1 MNNKLCQT
9 RNKLETRKIELYSQ
23 VMKNFTLTIIVG
35 LLFCNVSIAEN
46 KWDFVKNDNAV
57 RVQINGET
65 TFGDKFTYALL
76 KENGKC
82 NNMIIY
88 FSSISN
94 GKYDLNKILGLTIPI
109 KINGMGPVEALIV
122 RATSAFENVE
132 NVALDL
138 TQEQIDKLKKT
149 QMVLIQ
155 IGGERPINGYDFEGV
170 AGKVKIDL
178 VKVEEFDP
186 SEYFLNLS
194 NTWDLNKNRAAVDI
208 GLGMCKL

>member
-1 MNNKLCQT
+1 MVTMKKL
-9 RNKLETRKIELYSQ
+9 LPIIML
-23 VMKNFTLTIIVG
+23 TL
-35 LLFCNVSIAEN
+35 LCCNVSIAEN
-46 KWDFVKNDNAV
+46 KWSFASNDNAV

-82 NNMIIY
+82 DNMIIY

-94 GKYDLNKILGLTIPI
+94 GKYDLNKKILGLTIPV
-109 KINGMGPVEALIV
+109 KINGEGPVGAMIV

-138 TQEQIDKLKKT
+138 TQEQIDRAKKT
-149 QMVLIQ
+149 QMVIIQ
-155 IGGERPINGYDFEGV
+155 IGGERPIDGYNFEGV
-170 AGKVKIDL
+170 AEKITIDL
-178 VKVEEFDP
+178 VKVDEFDP
-186 SEYFLNLS
+186 SEFFLNLS
-194 NTWDLNKNRAAVDI
+194 NTWDLSKNRSAVDV

>member
-1 MNNKLCQT
+1 MKKILSLIILC
-9 RNKLETRKIELYSQ
+9 LS
-23 VMKNFTLTIIVG
+23 
-35 LLFCNVSIAEN
+35 FCNISIAEN
-46 KWDFVKNDNAV
+46 KWDFVKNDHAV

-65 TFGDKFTYALL
+65 TFGDTFTYALL
-76 KENGKC
+76 KKNGKC
-82 NNMIIY
+82 DNMIIY

-94 GKYDLNKILGLTIPI
+94 GKQDLNNILGLTIPV

-138 TQEQIDKLKKT
+138 TQEQINRLKKT
-149 QMVLIQ
+149 QMVIIQ
-155 IGGERPINGYDFEGV
+155 IGGERPINGYDFDGV

-194 NTWDLNKNRAAVDI
+194 NTWDLSKNRSAVDV
-208 GLGMCKL
+208 GMGMCKL

>member
-1 MNNKLCQT
+1 MKKL
-9 RNKLETRKIELYSQ
+9 L
-23 VMKNFTLTIIVG
+23 LTIVLT
-35 LLFCNVSIAEN
+35 LLCCNVSIAEN
-46 KWDFVKNDNAV
+46 KWNFVENDNSV
-57 RVQINGET
+57 RVEINGET

-82 NNMIIY
+82 EDMIIY

-94 GKYDLNKILGLTIPI
+94 GKYDLNKILGLTIPV

-138 TQEQIDKLKKT
+138 TQKQIDKLKKT
-149 QMVLIQ
+149 QIVIIE
-155 IGGERPINGYDFEGV
+155 IGGERPIDGYNFERV
-170 AGKVKIDL
+170 GKKITIDL
-178 VKVEEFDP
+178 VKVDEFDP

-194 NTWDLNKNRAAVDI
+194 NTWDLSKNRSAVDV

>member
-1 MNNKLCQT
+1 MLTLLC
-9 RNKLETRKIELYSQ
+9 
-23 VMKNFTLTIIVG
+23 
-35 LLFCNVSIAEN
+35 CNVSIAEN
-46 KWDFVKNDNAV
+46 KWSFARNDNAV

-82 NNMIIY
+82 DNMIIY

-94 GKYDLNKILGLTIPI
+94 GKHDLNNKILGLTIPV
-109 KINGMGPVEALIV
+109 KIDDMGPVGALIV

-149 QMVLIQ
+149 QIVIIE
-155 IGGERPINGYDFEGV
+155 IGGERPIDGYNFERV
-170 AGKVKIDL
+170 AKKTTIDL
-178 VKVEEFDP
+178 VKVDEFDP

-194 NTWDLNKNRAAVDI
+194 NTWDLSKNRAAVDI
-208 GLGMCKL
+208 GMSMCKL

>member
-1 MNNKLCQT
+1 MKKL
-9 RNKLETRKIELYSQ
+9 LGIMVL
-23 VMKNFTLTIIVG
+23 G
-35 LLFCNVSIAEN
+35 LLWCNVSIAEN
-46 KWDFVKNDNAV
+46 KWSFDSNDNAV

-82 NNMIIY
+82 EDMIIY

-94 GKYDLNKILGLTIPI
+94 GKYDLNKILGLTIPV
-109 KINGMGPVEALIV
+109 KINGAGPVEALIV

-149 QMVLIQ
+149 QIVIIE
-155 IGGERPINGYDFEGV
+155 IGGERPIDGYNFERV
-170 AGKVKIDL
+170 AKKITIDL
-178 VKVEEFDP
+178 VKVDEFDP

-194 NTWDLNKNRAAVDI
+194 NTWDLSKNRSAVDV

>member
-1 MNNKLCQT
+1 MVL
-9 RNKLETRKIELYSQ
+9 S
-23 VMKNFTLTIIVG
+23 
-35 LLFCNVSIAEN
+35 LLWSNVSIAEN
-46 KWDFVKNDNAV
+46 KWDFAKNNNAI

-82 NNMIIY
+82 DNMIIY

-94 GKYDLNKILGLTIPI
+94 GKYDLNEILGLTIPI
-109 KINGMGPVEALIV
+109 KINGMGPIEALIV

-155 IGGERPINGYDFEGV
+155 IGGERPIKSYEFDQV
-170 AGKVKIDL
+170 AEKITIDL
-178 VKVEEFDP
+178 VKVDEFDP

-194 NTWDLNKNRAAVDI
+194 NTWDLSQNRAAVEV

>member
-1 MNNKLCQT
+1 MKKL
-9 RNKLETRKIELYSQ
+9 LS
-23 VMKNFTLTIIVG
+23 IIVLT
-35 LLFCNVSIAEN
+35 LLWCNVSIAEN
-46 KWDFVKNDNAV
+46 KWSFDSNDNTV

-82 NNMIIY
+82 EDMIIY

-94 GKYDLNKILGLTIPI
+94 GKYDLNKILGLTIPV
-109 KINGMGPVEALIV
+109 KINGEGPVEAMIV

-138 TQEQIDKLKKT
+138 TQEQIDIAKKT
-149 QMVLIQ
+149 QMVIIQ
-155 IGGERPINGYDFEGV
+155 IGGERPIDGYNFEGV
-170 AGKVKIDL
+170 AEKITIDL
-178 VKVEEFDP
+178 VKVDEFDP
-186 SEYFLNLS
+186 SEFFLNLS
-194 NTWDLNKNRAAVDI
+194 NTWDLSKNRSAVDV

>member
-1 MNNKLCQT
+1 MKKL
-9 RNKLETRKIELYSQ
+9 LSIIIL
-23 VMKNFTLTIIVG
+23 TL
-35 LLFCNVSIAEN
+35 LCCNVSIAEN
-46 KWDFVKNDNAV
+46 KWNFVENDNSV
-57 RVQINGET
+57 RVEINGET

-82 NNMIIY
+82 DNMIIY

-94 GKYDLNKILGLTIPI
+94 GKHDLNNKILGLTIPV
-109 KINGMGPVEALIV
+109 KIDDMGPVGALIV
-122 RATSAFENVE
+122 SATSAFENVE

-149 QMVLIQ
+149 QIVI
-155 IGGERPINGYDFEGV
+155 IEIAGERPIDGYNFERV
-170 AGKVKIDL
+170 AKKITIDL
-178 VKVEEFDP
+178 VKVDEFDP

-194 NTWDLNKNRAAVDI
+194 NTWDLSKNRAAVDV

>member
-1 MNNKLCQT
+1 MKKL
-9 RNKLETRKIELYSQ
+9 LSIIML
-23 VMKNFTLTIIVG
+23 TL
-35 LLFCNVSIAEN
+35 LCCNVSIAEN
-46 KWDFVKNDNAV
+46 KWGFDSNDNAV

-82 NNMIIY
+82 EDMIIY
-88 FSSISN
+88 FSSISK
-94 GKYDLNKILGLTIPI
+94 GKYDLNKILGLTIPV
-109 KINGMGPVEALIV
+109 KINGEGPVSAMIV

-138 TQEQIDKLKKT
+138 TQEQIDRAKKT
-149 QMVLIQ
+149 QMVIIQ
-155 IGGERPINGYDFEGV
+155 IGGERPIDGYNFEGV
-170 AGKVKIDL
+170 AEKITIDL
-178 VKVEEFDP
+178 VKVDEFDP

-194 NTWDLNKNRAAVDI
+194 NTWDLSKNRSAVDV

>member
-1 MNNKLCQT
+1 
-9 RNKLETRKIELYSQ
+9 
-23 VMKNFTLTIIVG
+23 MKNRGMKKLLSIIVLT
-35 LLFCNVSIAEN
+35 LLCCNVSIAEN
-46 KWDFVKNDNAV
+46 KWNFVENDNSV
-57 RVQINGET
+57 RVEINGET

-82 NNMIIY
+82 DNMIIY

-94 GKYDLNKILGLTIPI
+94 GKYDLNNKILGLTIPV
-109 KINGMGPVEALIV
+109 KINGEGPVKALIV

-138 TQEQIDKLKKT
+138 TQEQIDRAKKT
-149 QMVLIQ
+149 QMVIIQ
-155 IGGERPINGYDFEGV
+155 IGGERPIDGYNFEGV
-170 AGKVKIDL
+170 AEKITIDL
-178 VKVEEFDP
+178 VKVDEFDP

-194 NTWDLNKNRAAVDI
+194 NTWDLSKNRSAVDV

>member
-1 MNNKLCQT
+1 MKKL
-9 RNKLETRKIELYSQ
+9 LG
-23 VMKNFTLTIIVG
+23 IVVLS
-35 LLFCNVSIAEN
+35 LLWSNVSIAEN
-46 KWDFVKNDNAV
+46 KWDFAKNNNAI

-82 NNMIIY
+82 DNMIIY

-94 GKYDLNKILGLTIPI
+94 GKYDLNKILGLNIPI
-109 KINGMGPVEALIV
+109 KINGSGPIEALIV
-122 RATSAFENVE
+122 KATSAFENVE

-138 TQEQIDKLKKT
+138 TQEQIDRLKKT

-155 IGGERPINGYDFEGV
+155 IGGERPIKSYEFDQV
-170 AGKVKIDL
+170 AVKITIDL
-178 VKVEEFDP
+178 VKVDEFDP

-194 NTWDLNKNRAAVDI
+194 NTWDLSKNRAAVEV